1 LPTVPRAIPR
11 LAQFAVWWSETTRP
25 VLSSPSVLDDEERER
40 WSRCRSRA
48 SAARYFGAHTLARYV
63 LGQLLGVDPSTLEFD
78 RTCPRCGAKHGKP
91 RIIWPESSL
100 DFSISASADRAL
112 LGVST
117 NTRVGVDLEFQ
128 FPQFDVSALAR
139 HWLTGPEFG
148 AISALPANDR
158 QAWFLRTWTRKE
170 AILKAL
176 GTGLS
181 KDPRC
186 LTVGEWDGN
195 SMRAEWVHGDA
206 EAPVFVRDVDFAGY
220 GAAAAGLALEGVHPG
235 QPTITK
241 LP

>member
-1 LPTVPRAIPR
+1 
-11 LAQFAVWWSETTRP
+11 
-25 VLSSPSVLDDEERER
+25 
-40 WSRCRSRA
+40 
-48 SAARYFGAHTLARYV
+48 V
-63 LGQLLGVDPSTLEFD
+63 LGQLLDVEPSTLEFD
-78 RTCPRCGAKHGKP
+78 RTCPWCGAKHGKP

-100 DFSISASADRAL
+100 DFSISVSADRAL

-139 HWLTGPEFG
+139 RWLTGPELG
-148 AISALPANDR
+148 AISALPAKDR

-181 KDPRC
+181 KDPRY
-186 LTVGEWDGN
+186 LTVGEADGN
-195 SMRAEWVHGDA
+195 PMRAKWLHGDA
-206 EAPVFVRDVDFAGY
+206 EAPVFVQDVEFTDY
-220 GAAAAGLALEGVHPG
+220 GAAVAALALEGIHPG